1 MRRLTPSLR
10 PTSPEL
16 DPVRLRQATREDQ
29 PTIHRL
35 VHQAN
40 INPLDLVWQRFL
52 LAVDEA
58 GEAIGCGQV
67 KPHRD
72 GSRELSSIVVIESWR
87 RRGVAR
93 ALIERLM
100 AEAGPPLWLT
110 CRSGLV
116 PLYVRFEF
124 RLLGPDE
131 PQPAYFRRVRR
142 LAAAFGMLA
151 GRGESLAVMVWE
163 GGKAPGHSA
172 L

>member
-1 MRRLTPSLR
+1 VTPSIRKGPSEVDLIRLR
-10 PTSPEL
+10 P
-16 DPVRLRQATREDQ
+16 ATREDQ
-29 PTIHRL
+29 PTIRRL

-40 INPLDLVWQRFL
+40 INPLDLDWQRFL

-58 GEAIGCGQV
+58 GAALGCGQV

-100 AEAGPPLWLT
+100 VEAGPPLWLT

-116 PLYVRFEF
+116 PLYVRFGF
-124 RLLGPDE
+124 RTVEAEE

-163 GGKAPGHSA
+163 GGKAPGHTA

>member
-1 MRRLTPSLR
+1 MTPSIRKGPSEVDLIRLR
-10 PTSPEL
+10 P
-16 DPVRLRQATREDQ
+16 ATREDQ
-29 PTIHRL
+29 PTIRRL

-40 INPLDLVWQRFL
+40 INPLDLDWQRFL

-58 GEAIGCGQV
+58 GAALGCGQV

-100 AEAGPPLWLT
+100 VEAGPPLWLT

-116 PLYVRFEF
+116 PLYVRFGF
-124 RLLGPDE
+124 GLVGPDE

-151 GRGESLAVMVWE
+151 GSGESLAVMVWE

>member
-1 MRRLTPSLR
+1 M
-10 PTSPEL
+10 TSPIRMGSSVAG
-16 DPVRLRQATREDQ
+16 PVRLRLATREDQ
-29 PTIHRL
+29 AIIHRL

-40 INPLDLVWQRFL
+40 INPLDLDWQRFL

-58 GEAIGCGQV
+58 GAALGCGQV

-72 GSRELSSIVVIESWR
+72 GSRELASIVVIESWR

-100 AEAGPPLWLT
+100 ADAGPPLWLT

-116 PLYVRFEF
+116 PLYVRFGF
-124 RLLGPDE
+124 GLVGPDE

-151 GRGESLAVMVWE
+151 GSGESLAVMVWE
-163 GGKAPGHSA
+163 GGKVPGHST